1 MASCFMICL
10 ELSAVCIWTECVF
23 YSETENYPL
32 WYYWETALCKL
43 AFCAAM
49 RQMCYVVKNVL
60 IFKIADSCFGLLS
73 GSLIYSG
80 FIFLSWALL
89 LAVVGLFHC
98 VATVRVE
105 NLHSV
110 PYWPVYRH
118 TVLSN
123 SWYDAVCL
131 RGRERILCIGRVWFP
146 SSALCVYVL
155 SAHSHFIRQH
165 PKAFRLTA
173 ELCNCPNCWRAGKVE
188 RLMMKT
194 LLKTPGGPWTTLWEP
209 QLESLM

>member
-131 RGRERILCIGRVWFP
+131 RGRENTVHRMCVISIQCSVCVCFVCTLTFYQASSQSVSTHCRI
-146 SSALCVYVL
+146 
-155 SAHSHFIRQH
+155 
-165 PKAFRLTA
+165 
-173 ELCNCPNCWRAGKVE
+173 
-188 RLMMKT
+188 M
-194 LLKTPGGPWTTLWEP
+194 
-209 QLESLM
+209 